1 MCPRALC
8 QSISFSGSV
17 GHGKLVL
24 FFLRLRS
31 FRRLLRQRSAVSVG
45 MEDVDAL
52 LQLLEG
58 VDAKFCVDVP
68 VCSDYD
74 QRKDYL
80 YFAFVALCGV
90 RQTHFS

>member
-1 MCPRALC
+1 M
-8 QSISFSGSV
+8 
-17 GHGKLVL
+17 L
-24 FFLRLRS
+24 FFLRLHS
-31 FRRLLRQRSAVSVG
+31 FRRLLRQRGAVSVG
-45 MEDVDAL
+45 MEDSDAL
-52 LQLLEG
+52 LQLLAG

-90 RQTHFS
+90 RQTHFSRKGT